1 MNSGGVTQGD
11 WLICNTKAILSADCP
26 RSTHT
31 KHSNKVQ
38 GEIVVYVGDPWGS
51 AAVGLA
57 KGIVTAWTDSANVI
71 PPGGKE
77 RSETPTSGVTMASQR
92 EPSVDFPMLA
102 SQKATNL
109 NLQSTEQG

>member
-1 MNSGGVTQGD
+1 MNSGVVTQGD

-57 KGIVTAWTDSANVI
+57 KGIVTAWTVSADVI

-92 EPSVDFPMLA
+92 EPSVDFPNAGKSESHKLEF
-102 SQKATNL
+102 
-109 NLQSTEQG
+109 TEY